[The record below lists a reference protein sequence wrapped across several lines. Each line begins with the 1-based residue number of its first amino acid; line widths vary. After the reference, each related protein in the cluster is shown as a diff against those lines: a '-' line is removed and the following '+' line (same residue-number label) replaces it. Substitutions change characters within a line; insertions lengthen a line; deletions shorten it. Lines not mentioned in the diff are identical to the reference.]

1 MKDKIFLREGLEYE
15 APGPR
20 AHTVVKPQLFTPIL
34 ADGSGHRGGGG
45 GFRGGRGGGG
55 HGGNYGGG
63 GQGGGGGGGG
73 GYKPRAGQETQHD
86 KMLAEKA
93 RQIQPIKVMIAFL
106 KMKITI

>member
-1 MKDKIFLREGLEYE
+1 MKLL
-15 APGPR
+15 ALSPGSPG
-20 AHTVVKPQLFTPIL
+20 AYLVVEPQLFTPMFT
-34 ADGSGHRGGGG
+34 GGGGHRGGD
-45 GFRGGRGGGG
+45 GFQGGRGG

-63 GQGGGGGGGG
+63 GQRSGGGGNYGGPGGG